1 MYNETMKIA
10 QQFPQFK
17 KERVVLI
24 VTGTQ
29 EAEFYLAGDG
39 SMEKVEMFRIPRI
52 RYSGNEGLA
61 VRTGKTGVTGGGSKS
76 TKEQYQKEFAA
87 KFKATAKDVITRTV
101 PTQIAIISPIMGEVE
116 QMMPPAARKAVVMRL
131 KKNLC
136 ERHPEEILEHIKKVL
151 SK

>member
-1 MYNETMKIA
+1 MKIA

-17 KERVVLI
+17 KERALLV

-39 SMEKVEMFRIPRI
+39 VIEKIESFRIPRI
-52 RYSGNEGLA
+52 HYSDKEGLA
-61 VRTGKTGVTGGGSKS
+61 VRTGKTGVTGGSS
-76 TKEQYQKEFAA
+76 RSVKEQYQQAFISKL
-87 KFKATAKDVITRTV
+87 KSTAKDVVVRTM
-101 PTQIAIISPIMGEVE
+101 PTQVAIISPVIAEVE
-116 QMMPPAARKAVVMRL
+116 QLLPAAAKKLVRMRL

-136 ERHPEEILEHIKKVL
+136 ERHAEEILGHIQKEL

>member
-1 MYNETMKIA
+1 ML
-10 QQFPQFK
+10 
-17 KERVVLI
+17 LI

-39 SMEKVEMFRIPRI
+39 LIEKVEMFRIPRI

-61 VRTGKTGVTGGGSKS
+61 VRTGKTGVTGGSSKS
-76 TKEQYQKEFAA
+76 TKEQYQKEFTA
-87 KFKATAKDVITRTV
+87 KFRATAKDVIARTT
-101 PTQIAIISPIMGEVE
+101 PTQITIISPVMGEVE
-116 QMMPPAARKAVVMRL
+116 QLLPVASKKSVTMRL

-136 ERHPEEILEHIKKVL
+136 ERHPEELLEHVKKIL